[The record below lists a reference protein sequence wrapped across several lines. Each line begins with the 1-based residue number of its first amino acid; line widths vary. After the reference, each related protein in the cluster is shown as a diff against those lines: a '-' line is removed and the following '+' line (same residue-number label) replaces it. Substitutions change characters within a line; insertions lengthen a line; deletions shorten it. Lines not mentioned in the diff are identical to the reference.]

1 MGTPFITLLEPTKLD
16 GYDPRLPHDR
26 QASYIPSPF
35 KDAMEVRE
43 RVFVSEQGCPM
54 EFEHDA
60 DDARSC
66 HWIMYASVNTTTQA
80 EQRDPQTLDVVRPRR
95 SITQTIPIG
104 TLRIVPFPHP
114 PHPPD
119 GARYVGGVLQS
130 GEDVSCATSGG
141 NPEQNGSANGNG
153 KFEESSPSSGNG
165 NGNDIAA
172 TATATAAPPRR
183 HRAMSLV
190 DQRRMSAPMPFGAD
204 RQTDYHDGK
213 ESYVKLGR
221 VAVVPEY
228 RGRGIADQ
236 LWDAARRWLETNPAF
251 FNPSVKELGMDVM
264 KVDDTR
270 DVPEWNGLVCVH
282 AQEAV
287 VRVYERWGFRL
298 DRGMGKFY
306 EENIP
311 HVGMWN
317 RLKIQIFEPMVYMSG
332 HC

>member
-16 GYDPRLPHDR
+16 GYNPNLPHNM
-26 QASYIPSPF
+26 QAPHIPAPF

-43 RVFVSEQGCPM
+43 RVFVTEQGCPL

-66 HWIMYASVNTTTQA
+66 HWIMYASVNTTT
-80 EQRDPQTLDVVRPRR
+80 EPEERDPHTLDVVRPRR
-95 SITQTIPIG
+95 SITQTVPIG

-119 GARYVGGVLQS
+119 GARYVGGVLQPA
-130 GEDVSCATSGG
+130 EDGFGASH
-141 NPEQNGSANGNG
+141 PEQNGNGKLEESGSPNGNSNGNG
-153 KFEESSPSSGNG
+153 
-165 NGNDIAA
+165 
-172 TATATAAPPRR
+172 TAQRR
-183 HRAMSLV
+183 HRGMSLV
-190 DQRRMSAPMPFGAD
+190 DHDRMSAPMPYGAD
-204 RQTDYHDGK
+204 RQTDFHDGK

-221 VAVVPEY
+221 VAVLPEY

-236 LWDAARRWLETNPAF
+236 LWNAARQWLEQNPAF
-251 FNPSVKELGMDVM
+251 FNPSVKEWGMDVM
-264 KVDDTR
+264 KVDNTR

-287 VRVYERWGFRL
+287 TKIYERWGFRL
-298 DRGMGKFY
+298 DKGMGKFY

-311 HVGMWN
+311 HVGMWT
-317 RLKIQIFEPMVYMSG
+317 RLKIRIYEPTVYMSG
-332 HC
+332 HR

>member
-16 GYDPRLPHDR
+16 GYNAQLPHNM
-26 QASYIPSPF
+26 QAPHIPAPF

-43 RVFVSEQGCPM
+43 RVFVTEQGCPL

-66 HWIMYASVNTTTQA
+66 HWIMYASVNTTTEP
-80 EQRDPQTLDVVRPRR
+80 EQRDPHTLDVVRPRR
-95 SITQTIPIG
+95 SITQTVPIG

-119 GARYVGGVLQS
+119 GARYVGGVLQEGS
-130 GEDVSCATSGG
+130 GNSYA
-141 NPEQNGSANGNG
+141 EQNGNG
-153 KFEESSPSSGNG
+153 KLEESSSSNSNGNG
-165 NGNDIAA
+165 NGSAA
-172 TATATAAPPRR
+172 PRR
-183 HRAMSLV
+183 HRGMSLV
-190 DQRRMSAPMPFGAD
+190 DERRMSAPMPYGAD
-204 RQTDYHDGK
+204 RQTDFHDGK

-221 VAVVPEY
+221 VAVLPEY

-236 LWDAARRWLETNPAF
+236 LWNAARQWLEQNPAF
-251 FNPSVKELGMDVM
+251 FNPSVKEWGMDVM
-264 KVDDTR
+264 KVDNTR

-282 AQEAV
+282 AQEPV
-287 VRVYERWGFRL
+287 VKVYERWGFRL

-311 HVGMWN
+311 HVGMWI
-317 RLKIQIFEPMVYMSG
+317 RLKIQVSEPTVYISG
-332 HC
+332 HR

>member
-16 GYDPRLPHDR
+16 GYNPQLPHNM
-26 QASYIPSPF
+26 QAPHIPAPF

-43 RVFVSEQGCPM
+43 RVFVEEQGCPL

-66 HWIMYASVNTTTQA
+66 HWIMYASVNTTTEP
-80 EQRDPQTLDVVRPRR
+80 EQRDPHTLDVVRPRR
-95 SITQTIPIG
+95 SITQTVPIG

-119 GARYVGGVLQS
+119 GARYVGGVLQDGS
-130 GEDVSCATSGG
+130 GNNSH
-141 NPEQNGSANGNG
+141 PEQNGDG
-153 KFEESSPSSGNG
+153 KLEESRSFNG
-165 NGNDIAA
+165 NGNDSGNGLAA
-172 TATATAAPPRR
+172 PRR
-183 HRAMSLV
+183 HRGMSLV
-190 DQRRMSAPMPFGAD
+190 DERRMSAPMPYGAD
-204 RQTDYHDGK
+204 RQTDFHDGK

-221 VAVVPEY
+221 VAVLSEY

-236 LWDAARRWLETNPAF
+236 LWNAARQWLEQNPAF
-251 FNPSVKELGMDVM
+251 FNPSVKEWGMDVM
-264 KVDDTR
+264 KVDNTR

-282 AQEAV
+282 AQEPV
-287 VRVYERWGFRL
+287 VKVYERWGFRL

-311 HVGMWN
+311 HVGMWT
-317 RLKIQIFEPMVYMSG
+317 RLKIRVSEPTVYISG
-332 HC
+332 HR